1 MAPAGHLGDNQSS
14 ELREALAGLDLDAI
28 REVILDL
35 RAVADISSRTIG
47 ILLAFSKAAAEKNT
61 ALRLENASP
70 DIHAMMTHLKLD
82 RIIELGPENDAPAES
97 PAPAAPRADG
107 GQNAVL
113 EIIGPLDDQAT
124 DRLAG
129 ELAQIDLDA
138 VDEMV
143 LDFSRAVNI
152 NSRTIGL
159 IVAFSKRAAPAGA
172 RVRLSSLPESI
183 FTVLKY
189 LKLEKI
195 MDISR

>member
-1 MAPAGHLGDNQSS
+1 MTLDFQISGGRARLAPAGHLGDNQSS

-143 LDFSRAVNI
+143 L
-152 NSRTIGL
+152 
-159 IVAFSKRAAPAGA
+159 
-172 RVRLSSLPESI
+172 
-183 FTVLKY
+183 
-189 LKLEKI
+189 
-195 MDISR
+195 MDMLDEDDGDL